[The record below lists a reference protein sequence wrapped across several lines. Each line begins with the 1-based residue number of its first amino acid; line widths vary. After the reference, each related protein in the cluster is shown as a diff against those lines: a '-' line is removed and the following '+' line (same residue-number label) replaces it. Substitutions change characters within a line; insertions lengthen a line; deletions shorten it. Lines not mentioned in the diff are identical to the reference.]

1 MAAQIA
7 KVTYGIVRAVP
18 HKVACFAAVLAC
30 LLIGA
35 LVHSVAHLVA
45 IGAEAGGVTWKGR
58 GDAAV
63 TGQVACPPTLVA
75 DALVRAGAGCVP
87 GFFAVEA
94 QGFHAALRCNVPVTF
109 PKKNKH
115 QKMSIIISFCSKQT
129 AQGTEMKQGT

>member
-63 TGQVACPPTLVA
+63 TGQVACPPALVA

-109 PKKNKH
+109 PKK
-115 QKMSIIISFCSKQT
+115 KQ
-129 AQGTEMKQGT
+129 ASEDVHYYQFLL